1 VANRRS
7 TTKGKFS
14 TLRASMT
21 KDSLGF
27 FDESKRLSCLVAFS
41 NSDRYRAFS
50 ITHLSQFFKQS
61 KREHWADGRARLCPS
76 RGLQRSKARTL
87 RQYTRRLNKAKSTST
102 DIPVSPLSHNRVQ
115 RYISALVLLGM
126 IVDLNIL
133 ESEDS
138 NRAHYPLRTDIPP
151 SVLRLNRFRI
161 WK

>member
-1 VANRRS
+1 
-7 TTKGKFS
+7 
-14 TLRASMT
+14 MT

-87 RQYTRRLNKAKSTST
+87 TIEQGE
-102 DIPVSPLSHNRVQ
+102 I
-115 RYISALVLLGM
+115 
-126 IVDLNIL
+126 NI
-133 ESEDS
+133 
-138 NRAHYPLRTDIPP
+138 Y
-151 SVLRLNRFRI
+151 
-161 WK
+161 